1 MGWPN
6 LPSAAQAIGL
16 GSRPMSE
23 ADAPINAEIPPPAT
37 PAEVLGMTR
46 AEWKS
51 TAQAWGFAEVHAST
65 LWYQLYQAGLRE
77 FQTSDRLPPR
87 FVKRVLQEH
96 RLHFPPVIRE
106 TRSSDGFTRKYLLG
120 LPDGEVIETVLM
132 RYSGRTTA
140 CVSSQVGCAM
150 GCVFCATGQRGYTR
164 HLTAGEIVG
173 QLLHVDRVL
182 RETAPR
188 PDSLDAPQDPDRP
201 IPALANPRHA
211 SVFHRHERLRNVV
224 FMGMGEP
231 LHNYDAVMQAIAI
244 LRDSAGLS
252 LGADKITVSTVGVV
266 PGIRRLTAERQPV
279 RLAVSLHGA
288 TQAERA
294 ALIPVARKW
303 PLDELIDA
311 CREHTA
317 TLGCRIFFEWTL
329 IEGRNDGPDHANAL
343 GRLLQDIPSQVNLIP
358 LNPTE
363 GYAGQPTGGTA
374 ARAFQDILLGYGLP
388 STVRQRRGIDIAAG
402 CGQLAAQSTV
412 PPRPC

>member
-1 MGWPN
+1 MWWPN

-16 GSRPMSE
+16 GSGPMSE
-23 ADAPINAEIPPPAT
+23 ADVPFHAEINPSAS
-37 PAEVLGMTR
+37 PAEVLGLTR
-46 AEWKS
+46 AEWKN
-51 TAQAWGFAEVHAST
+51 TAKAWGFAEVHAST

-87 FVKRVLQEH
+87 FLERVLRDH

-173 QLLHVDRVL
+173 QVLHVDGVL

-188 PDSLDAPQDPDRP
+188 LDQPESTV
-201 IPALANPRHA
+201 PALANPSHT

-311 CREHTA
+311 CREHTT

-329 IEGRNDGPDHANAL
+329 IEGRNDGPDHAHAL
-343 GRLLQDIPSQVNLIP
+343 GRLLQKIPSQVNLIP

-363 GYAGQPTGGTA
+363 GYTGQPTGGAA
-374 ARAFQDILLGYGLP
+374 AREFQDILLTYGLP

-402 CGQLAAQSTV
+402 CGQLAAMT
-412 PPRPC
+412 R

>member
-1 MGWPN
+1 
-6 LPSAAQAIGL
+6 
-16 GSRPMSE
+16 MSE
-23 ADAPINAEIPPPAT
+23 ADAPINAEIPAPAT

-87 FVKRVLQEH
+87 FVERVLREH

-173 QLLHVDRVL
+173 QLLHVERVL

-188 PDSLDAPQDPDRP
+188 SDQP
-201 IPALANPRHA
+201 
-211 SVFHRHERLRNVV
+211 E
-224 FMGMGEP
+224 
-231 LHNYDAVMQAIAI
+231 
-244 LRDSAGLS
+244 
-252 LGADKITVSTVGVV
+252 STV
-266 PGIRRLTAERQPV
+266 PAP
-279 RLAVSLHGA
+279 
-288 TQAERA
+288 
-294 ALIPVARKW
+294 
-303 PLDELIDA
+303 
-311 CREHTA
+311 
-317 TLGCRIFFEWTL
+317 
-329 IEGRNDGPDHANAL
+329 
-343 GRLLQDIPSQVNLIP
+343 
-358 LNPTE
+358 
-363 GYAGQPTGGTA
+363 GQPTARVGVPP
-374 ARAFQDILLGYGLP
+374 ARAAAE
-388 STVRQRRGIDIAAG
+388 RRLHGHG
-402 CGQLAAQSTV
+402 
-412 PPRPC
+412 

>member
-6 LPSAAQAIGL
+6 LPSAAHAIGL
-16 GSRPMSE
+16 GSGPMSE

-46 AEWKS
+46 AEWKA

-65 LWYQLYQAGLRE
+65 LWYQLYQAGLCE

-87 FVKRVLQEH
+87 FVERVLRDH

-188 PDSLDAPQDPDRP
+188 SDQPESTV
-201 IPALANPRHA
+201 PALANPRHA

-311 CREHTA
+311 CREHTT

-329 IEGRNDGPDHANAL
+329 IEGRNDGPDHAHAL

-388 STVRQRRGIDIAAG
+388 STVRERRGIDIAAG
-402 CGQLAAQSTV
+402 CGQLAAMT
-412 PPRPC
+412 P

>member
-87 FVKRVLQEH
+87 FVERVLQEH

-106 TRSSDGFTRKYLLG
+106 TRSSDGFTRKYLLE

-188 PDSLDAPQDPDRP
+188 PDGLDGPQDPDRP

>member
-1 MGWPN
+1 
-6 LPSAAQAIGL
+6 
-16 GSRPMSE
+16 MSE
-23 ADAPINAEIPPPAT
+23 ADVHSETTPPAPAK

-46 AEWKS
+46 AEWKA

-87 FVKRVLQEH
+87 FVERVQREH

-188 PDSLDAPQDPDRP
+188 PDGLDGTVRP

-266 PGIRRLTAERQPV
+266 PGIRRLTTERQPV

-329 IEGRNDGPDHANAL
+329 IEGRNDGPDHAHAL

-402 CGQLAAQSTV
+402 CGQLAALSTA
-412 PPRPC
+412 